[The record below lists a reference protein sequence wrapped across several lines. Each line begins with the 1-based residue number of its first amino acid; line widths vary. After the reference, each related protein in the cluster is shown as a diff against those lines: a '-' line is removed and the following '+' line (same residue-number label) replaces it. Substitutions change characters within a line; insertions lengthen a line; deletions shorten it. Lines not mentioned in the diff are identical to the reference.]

1 MFKNL
6 KIQKKLF
13 TAFGIILVAFV
24 ISGAIFFA
32 SLATIQS
39 NFQDFNENAFQLSNA
54 AAEMRADVNELS
66 DDVCNAIMT
75 PDVAQAEKYIQM
87 GKDRI
92 TDLTNALE
100 YLRGSALSDELS
112 DEMTRLQEL
121 INQFNSVS
129 EELFKLCINLR
140 NDVATGMYFKSFEPL
155 LVESQEIV
163 TSISTQAEQY
173 AAEIYDSTMSTVGGV
188 KAVLIVVCIFTFIL
202 TVWIALSVTKTLVVP
217 IDQLEQ
223 VAKALSEGKL
233 KGSSALVPY
242 ESKDELGQLAADMR
256 FSMDTLDSYVAEI
269 SDILHQLAT
278 GDLTIPFK
286 DITDYLGDFSSIK
299 TSMATILKSFNN
311 TITDIYNASLQ
322 VDVGSEQVS
331 SGAQA
336 LSQGAT
342 EQASAV
348 EQLSATV
355 AEVSDHVNM
364 NAENAVNASKMS
376 NEAGAG
382 VVESNQYMQQLMGA
396 MGEIDRTTGE
406 IEKIIKTIEDIAFQT
421 NILALNAAVEAA
433 RAGAAGKGFAVVADE
448 VRSLAAKSAEAA
460 KNTNDLIGS
469 TVGAVKNGMNVASQT
484 DHALRMVVE
493 KASTVDA
500 KITEIAKVSE
510 EQAEKIA
517 QISDGIEQIASVIH
531 NNSATAEQSAAASEE
546 LAGQA
551 TVMKE
556 LIGKFKLFA
565 NSEAAAAAAREARS
579 SFGASYDHATYEAFA
594 NSGDKY

>member
-13 TAFGIILVAFV
+13 TAFGIVLSAFTV
-24 ISGAIFFA
+24 SGAIFFI
-32 SLATIQS
+32 SLAMIQQ
-39 NFQDFNENAFQLSNA
+39 NFKDFNQQALEVSNVTYQMLA
-54 AAEMRADVNELS
+54 VVNELS

-75 PDVAQAEKYIQM
+75 PEVAQAEKYIQM

-92 TDLTNALE
+92 NDLNNGLE
-100 YLRGSALSDELS
+100 YLSSCVLAEDATFSGNAE
-112 DEMTRLQEL
+112 RLQEL

-129 EELFKLCINLR
+129 EELFRLCIALR
-140 NDVATGMYFKSFEPL
+140 NEVATGMYFTSFEPL

-163 TSISTQAEQY
+163 ASMSEQARNY
-173 AAEIYDSTMSTVGGV
+173 ADEIYSDTMNTVSTVKV
-188 KAVLIVVCIFTFIL
+188 ILIAVCIVTFIV
-202 TVWIALSVTKTLVVP
+202 TVWIGLVVTKTLVTP

-223 VAKALSEGKL
+223 VAKALSQGKL
-233 KGSSALVPY
+233 KGSSALVSY

-256 FSMDTLDSYVAEI
+256 FSMDTLDGYVTEI

-355 AEVSDHVNM
+355 AEVSDHVTM
-364 NAENAVNASKMS
+364 NAENAINASKMS

-382 VVESNQYMQQLMGA
+382 VIESNQYMQQLMGA

-469 TVGAVKNGMNVASQT
+469 TVGAQRQRRA
-484 DHALRMVVE
+484 
-493 KASTVDA
+493 
-500 KITEIAKVSE
+500 
-510 EQAEKIA
+510 
-517 QISDGIEQIASVIH
+517 
-531 NNSATAEQSAAASEE
+531 NNAPP
-546 LAGQA
+546 
-551 TVMKE
+551 
-556 LIGKFKLFA
+556 
-565 NSEAAAAAAREARS
+565 AR
-579 SFGASYDHATYEAFA
+579 
-594 NSGDKY
+594 